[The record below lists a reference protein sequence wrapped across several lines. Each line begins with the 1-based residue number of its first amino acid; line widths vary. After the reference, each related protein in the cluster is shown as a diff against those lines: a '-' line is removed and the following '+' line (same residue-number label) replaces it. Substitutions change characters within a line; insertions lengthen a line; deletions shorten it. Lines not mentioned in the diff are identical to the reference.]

1 MISRYFWRIE
11 YHLFLQGASVCKYF
25 YLSPSSFLGFWF
37 PPTFFH
43 MTDNTL
49 QFLFWKYYKS
59 GCKEEV
65 LRICHKYD
73 QNQRWILFTFLLYIG
88 FIGTLHFYSLN
99 FTFFAVRAD
108 YQLLCSFYLGTI
120 CCMYWVNTTTYLF
133 RFRQQQLG

>member
-1 MISRYFWRIE
+1 MLKTLGILISRYFWRIE

-43 MTDNTL
+43 TTDNTL

-99 FTFFAVRAD
+99 FTFFAVRGERF
-108 YQLLCSFYLGTI
+108 LLWFQRVKKGSKMSFYGL
-120 CCMYWVNTTTYLF
+120 
-133 RFRQQQLG
+133 